1 MGLDNAGK
9 GTTLRRRLWILGLG
23 ALLIGIALPGYIAHR
38 RSPTGGPDDADLSVI
53 DETVTAS
60 DNGLTHL
67 LEAVR
72 LCRFNDA
79 DRLMADAVWAGEEI
93 PAEKVANLLKANA
106 SALERLNQ
114 ALEAPQFRLPEAA
127 AHELDFAPEIP
138 LETEYLVQL
147 LRLAALHNASRGD
160 WNAAFDNAL
169 DVLRLAQR
177 IEGANYAVIT
187 TTLLSMGYRSDGL
200 ETLRR
205 LVADAPLEAS
215 QAQRW
220 VDLLPD
226 YRSSPAAWKRMWSA
240 EYQQWKALL
249 GWISERAR
257 QPQWTSGGSVSPTD
271 FSEIDIRALKQQTS
285 RTLRGFA
292 AATRTYQ
299 RASELDCN
307 NLQELSF
314 PGSLGTRD
322 SGASGS
328 NKLGA
333 QLSTPDYRGF
343 FMHRCALDTA
353 LAATR
358 TLFAL
363 RAFQQDLGR
372 LPDRLSELVP
382 HYLDAVPTDA
392 FNGAPIQYSRA
403 RKLIYSL
410 GTDGIDPGVDP
421 EAAAESRAS
430 SYPIEF

>member
-1 MGLDNAGK
+1 MGLRSAGK
-9 GTTLRRRLWILGLG
+9 ETTIRRLLWGLGLA
-23 ALLIGIALPGYIAHR
+23 ALLIGIALPGYIAHQR
-38 RSPTGGPDDADLSVI
+38 NPTGGPDDADLSVI
-53 DETVTAS
+53 GETVTAS

-79 DRLMADAVWAGEEI
+79 DRLLADAVWAGDDI
-93 PAEKVANLLKANA
+93 PAEDVASLLAANA
-106 SALERLNQ
+106 NALERLKQ

-138 LETEYLVQL
+138 LETQYLVHL
-147 LRLAALHNASRGD
+147 LRLAALHNASLGD

-187 TTLLSMGYRSDGL
+187 TTLLSMGYRADGL

-205 LVADAPLEAS
+205 LVAKAPLQAS

-220 VDLLPD
+220 VDLLPG

-240 EYQQWKALL
+240 EYQQWKSLL
-249 GWISERAR
+249 GWISERAK
-257 QPQWTSGGSVSPTD
+257 QKQWTSSGSATPSD

-285 RTLRGFA
+285 LTLRGFA

-307 NLQELSF
+307 NLEELSF
-314 PGSLGTRD
+314 PNSQGVGE
-322 SGASGS
+322 SGASGGGD
-328 NKLGA
+328 LVG
-333 QLSTPDYRGF
+333 TPDYRGF

-363 RAFQQDLGR
+363 RAFQQDQGR
-372 LPDRLSELVP
+372 LPDQLSELVP
-382 HYLDAVPTDA
+382 HYLDAVPRDA

-403 RKLIYSL
+403 RKVIYSL
-410 GTDGIDPGVDP
+410 GTDGANGGASP
-421 EAAAESRAS
+421 ETATGYRES